1 MPEAWDVLVIDD
13 EPVVRDSIR
22 LVLTAAGLTV
32 ATAADARSGLAHP
45 AAAGCRLVLCDL
57 MLPDGDG
64 IEVIRALHAIRP
76 DLPVVAITGYATLDN
91 ARRAMDEGATD
102 FLPKPFEEPE
112 LLEVVR
118 RALSHG
124 AAVPQERNS

>member
-1 MPEAWDVLVIDD
+1 MSEAWDVLVIDD
-13 EPVVRDSIR
+13 EPVVRDGIR

-32 ATAADARSGLAHP
+32 ATAADASSGLAHP

-64 IEVIRALHAIRP
+64 TEVIRALHAIRP

-91 ARRAMDEGATD
+91 ARRTMDEGATD